1 MVRNAIIMCELERR
15 SKRRTEVDKMYRM
28 NEEGRTEVREGK
40 SKREQRKD
48 KEQKKDTNKYEE
60 EFSRG
65 TRSVIGEKKENEWC
79 AAFKLLQREQQE

>member
-1 MVRNAIIMCELERR
+1 
-15 SKRRTEVDKMYRM
+15 M

-60 EFSRG
+60 EFS
-65 TRSVIGEKKENEWC
+65 EKKEDEKN
-79 AAFKLLQREQQE
+79 